1 MDIVFVVD
9 VSGSLKDNDPDN
21 LRIIML
27 GALADFWRS
36 QIGDKLAVVRFAG
49 WNATVNSEKGVVLF
63 PLEAVPAAGAAQDAF
78 YKKFKDVLDTQLR
91 EPVGN
96 GTDFLLALEKGVG
109 AVLDQR
115 EKLGSTN
122 KVWVILLTD
131 GTLDVWEGSPSKTAK
146 QYQKYVEEWKNDPQL
161 RTRYHV
167 SEYLTIQAQEM
178 LLKETAPA
186 MVKRAKEIFITP
198 VFFQRTAE
206 KVDLSVLEALGKM
219 GAKPHPLIDSRGG
232 NLFRDVF
239 LKIITL
245 RPGQVWQNRS
255 VYGYQLAEKLPADQ
269 PYSRK
274 IHVYG
279 GTRDTRLCL
288 FADSPAFTAQVLN
301 PNNIAGFDPTKV
313 IERGQGEV
321 YRILELGDIPTGD
334 YELQL
339 VGQPDADKKLTKV
352 ETAIF
357 SEFQVRP
364 RVKLLGEKQIFQLGD
379 TATFEIALLGKDD
392 QVVTDK
398 DFLSELTAEVVVTRP
413 NGDEDKQVIRFAGK
427 DEARVEYLL
436 EFTGVGGEGQ
446 YKLDVRFGGVGGASG
461 GPLDVGG
468 GFGLQAKADLMQ
480 LNVLP
485 ALRMKLEPWE
495 PLRAQKITLEQAELV
510 GYVADP
516 ASVKAE
522 AHFAREGAP
531 KDEPLL
537 TVPLIYDA
545 TAGTWSA
552 EMAFPQA
559 GDWEFLISTN
569 ETLAVQSA
577 GKEIISVRER
587 TLTVTPSPWQPDL
600 KYWEEHSLEQTF
612 DLKLDLAPGETATVT
627 VEMQGQG
634 AAAENTDAAGQ
645 AELSAAAGKVSVTLK
660 INSNKTM
667 PAPPKEPFGDLV
679 FTADIHD
686 VNVKIEHKVTITPTY
701 NDKMKKILMMVAPF
715 AAGALALLIL
725 ILWFISRPRFLE
737 HQVRP
742 IIPGQEISTAHYLK
756 SFGGRA
762 SGDGPPESKGAN
774 FRLPKK
780 RANVVVRPLGGDLT
794 VYVNDKEISEPTPLE
809 HGDSVSIQGPEDL
822 HRYLYFAREPQPEEL
837 VDPGMALDDE
847 DIVIMGE

>member
-1 MDIVFVVD
+1 MT
-9 VSGSLKDNDPDN
+9 DN
-21 LRIIML
+21 LSRDDHVALVAYNNHVHVLVPLHKAVNREYLHHRIDEL
-27 GALADFWRS
+27 FAEGYTNLSAGLLEGCS
-36 QIGDKLAVVRFAG
+36 QVR
-49 WNATVNSEKGVVLF
+49 K
-63 PLEAVPAAGAAQDAF
+63 
-78 YKKFKDVLDTQLR
+78 R
-91 EPVGN
+91 I
-96 GTDFLLALEKGVG
+96 
-109 AVLDQR
+109 DQPG
-115 EKLGSTN
+115 LHH
-122 KVWVILLTD
+122 VILLTD
-131 GTLDVWEGSPSKTAK
+131 GTLDVWEGSPDKTAK

-161 RTRYHV
+161 RTKYHV

-313 IERGQGEV
+313 IERGRGKV

-339 VGQPDADKKLTKV
+339 TGQPDADKKLTKV

-398 DFLSELTAEVVVTRP
+398 DFLSELTAEVIVTRP

-545 TAGTWSA
+545 TAWTWSA

-627 VEMQGQG
+627 VTVESRLI
-634 AAAENTDAAGQ
+634 AWERA
-645 AELSAAAGKVSVTLK
+645 K
-660 INSNKTM
+660 IRRYTNEDQQQRFS
-667 PAPPKEPFGDLV
+667 GD
-679 FTADIHD
+679 
-686 VNVKIEHKVTITPTY
+686 K
-701 NDKMKKILMMVAPF
+701 
-715 AAGALALLIL
+715 
-725 ILWFISRPRFLE
+725 FLE
-737 HQVRP
+737 
-742 IIPGQEISTAHYLK
+742 
-756 SFGGRA
+756 F
-762 SGDGPPESKGAN
+762 
-774 FRLPKK
+774 
-780 RANVVVRPLGGDLT
+780 
-794 VYVNDKEISEPTPLE
+794 VNQTMDKEILWGVG
-809 HGDSVSIQGPEDL
+809 GDGVPRVQKVAATSDSGIPAGAGGRGNESPIRLVQTGDGFEGRGSFKRVGGGEGG
-822 HRYLYFAREPQPEEL
+822 AR
-837 VDPGMALDDE
+837 
-847 DIVIMGE
+847 